1 MTVGMQN
8 TERLVITGCC
18 SRKMRKDTGCL
29 KPGKIKHFHRRKGRR
44 EKGSPISA

>member
-1 MTVGMQN
+1 
-8 TERLVITGCC
+8 
-18 SRKMRKDTGCL
+18 MRKDTGCL